1 MKTVMK
7 LLLLAL
13 FALIIFMP
21 TDQIPRWMY
30 WSLFI
35 LLFGVLYLYYR
46 ISYWVPLSAVQRTIS
61 QPVTFSLF
69 VGKVPPMNSEDLVR
83 GRLVITESDVQ
94 LYQMSRKKGQEH
106 QAKLVW
112 QVPIEEIKRFSI
124 GRVIGLRNGITFHL
138 ADGDESKFVAS
149 SIRRHKQELIH
160 ALGWDENQIE

>member
-1 MKTVMK
+1 MK

-21 TDQIPRWMY
+21 AEQFPRWMY

-46 ISYWVPLSAVQRTIS
+46 ISYWVPLSAVQRVVA
-61 QPVTFSLF
+61 QPLSFSLF

-83 GRLVITESDVQ
+83 GRLVITESAVQ

-112 QVPIEEIKRFSI
+112 QVAVEEIKRFSV

-138 ADGDESKFVAS
+138 SDGDEAKFVAS
-149 SIRRHKQELIH
+149 FARRHKQELIQ
-160 ALGWDENQIE
+160 ALGWNDDQIK